1 MLVVVEHN
9 VLTDGGKAV
18 GFQILYQRV
27 GCCDVRLETVV
38 VACAVGAIVRY
49 LRNYCRL
56 DVALGNRLRDDLLS
70 IPSIVLDQASH
81 IYYRFEAYLKVPNV
95 KKFSHSFRM
104 LVQN

>member
-1 MLVVVEHN
+1 MQRFYLGLLRFFAKKRLLLVTFFVNFRHKLHCDKMLVVVKHN

-27 GCCDVRLETVV
+27 GRCDVRLETEV

-56 DVALGNRLRDDLLS
+56 DVALGND
-70 IPSIVLDQASH
+70 ASTC
-81 IYYRFEAYLKVPNV
+81 
-95 KKFSHSFRM
+95 
-104 LVQN
+104 